1 EIVVFLCT
9 IVSPRYLISSL
20 SSPTGLSHAN
30 VPSRRRRKVRLI
42 PPRADPPGSGFSNT
56 NLSLLPCPENP
67 ENTANGSG
75 KILESDSAQLRRFE
89 REIGR
94 ASCRER
100 GESWVVGVSLRK
112 TS

>member
-1 EIVVFLCT
+1 FFFQAEDGIRDRNV
-9 IVSPRYLISSL
+9 
-20 SSPTGLSHAN
+20 TGVQTCALRS
-30 VPSRRRRKVRLI
+30 PSRRRRKVRLI

-56 NLSLLPCPENP
+56 NFSLLPCPENP